1 MSTKYHKIIPR
12 ALVVLGILIGVFLIN
27 PACYAGGAMTIIP
40 AEDRDVPEG
49 SQISEERSKA
59 IEKKVTE
66 YKVQMQKVKAEQQQE
81 QKSQKES
88 PRTPV
93 PEKRY

>member
-1 MSTKYHKIIPR
+1 MSTKYHKIIPG
-12 ALVVLGILIGVFLIN
+12 ALVVLGILFGVFLLN
-27 PACYAGGAMTIIP
+27 PACYAGGAMILIP
-40 AEDRDVPEG
+40 AEDIDVPEG
-49 SQISEERSKA
+49 SQIPEERSKE

-66 YKVQMQKVKAEQQQE
+66 YKVQMQKDKAEQQQE
-81 QKSQKES
+81 QKPQKES